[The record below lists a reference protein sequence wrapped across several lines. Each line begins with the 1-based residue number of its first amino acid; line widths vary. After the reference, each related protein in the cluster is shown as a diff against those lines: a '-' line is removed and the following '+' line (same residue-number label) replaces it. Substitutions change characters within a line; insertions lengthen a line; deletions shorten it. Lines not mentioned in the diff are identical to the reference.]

1 MRRRD
6 FVRVTGGA
14 AATLAGGFAVWPAA
28 SLAQQ
33 SGRVRRIGVL
43 MAYPESN
50 PEGQTLIAA
59 LHRHF
64 ESSAGRKVAMFASRF
79 VGVHSMMVRQ
89 CRDLQ
94 RSFWRWSPK

>member
-59 LHRHF
+59 LPQALRKL
-64 ESSAGRKVAMFASRF
+64 GRTE
-79 VGVHSMMVRQ
+79 GGNSMMVRQ